1 MDAAALMIRLRQ
13 VDFMHHV
20 ECGCDPALKLE
31 EMHTILTEREIQ
43 VLTMRW
49 GLEDG
54 EGHTL
59 TAVGREFG
67 HTRERIRQIEAKA
80 IHKLQDRRARN

>member
-1 MDAAALMIRLRQ
+1 MDAATRKIGLNQANFL
-13 VDFMHHV
+13 HHV
-20 ECGCDPALKLE
+20 ECGCDPSLKLE
-31 EMHTILTEREIQ
+31 KMRTILTEREVQ

-80 IHKLQDRRARN
+80 IRKLREKLV